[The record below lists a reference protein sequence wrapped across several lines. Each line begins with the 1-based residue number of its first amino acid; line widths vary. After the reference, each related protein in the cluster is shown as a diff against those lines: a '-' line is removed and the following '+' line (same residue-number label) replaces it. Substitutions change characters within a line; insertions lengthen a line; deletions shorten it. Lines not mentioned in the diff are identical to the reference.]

1 VAEPSGSVVPVWER
15 MTGERA
21 GAFEAADIYFKL
33 RSARSLA
40 AVAAKT
46 GKGLSQIEKWSVQRN
61 WVDRAT
67 AYDDHLAEIANRAIE
82 KQVSETAAKWS
93 RRAEEQAE
101 EEYQLGKQLD
111 SKIEKMLTL
120 PVGTVTS
127 KDGKTIINPANWTHG
142 HMLSMIHTATKLKRE
157 AIRKAI
163 GEVDERV
170 KENWDFGE
178 FK

>member
-101 EEYQLGKQLD
+101 EEYQLARG
-111 SKIEKMLTL
+111 SHRTAV
-120 PVGTVTS
+120 PSAPT
-127 KDGKTIINPANWTHG
+127 ACH
-142 HMLSMIHTATKLKRE
+142 LSRE
-157 AIRKAI
+157 VHIVAPKA
-163 GEVDERV
+163 
-170 KENWDFGE
+170 
-178 FK
+178 